1 MAFFHGSKIYQ
12 LRTTDLFYA
21 RHTEMN
27 FGAQAKC
34 VFTVKL
40 CAYYSFSPIEAM
52 NSITI
57 VTKKI
62 HRGINSMVVI

>member
-1 MAFFHGSKIYQ
+1 
-12 LRTTDLFYA
+12 
-21 RHTEMN
+21 MN

-52 NSITI
+52 NSITN